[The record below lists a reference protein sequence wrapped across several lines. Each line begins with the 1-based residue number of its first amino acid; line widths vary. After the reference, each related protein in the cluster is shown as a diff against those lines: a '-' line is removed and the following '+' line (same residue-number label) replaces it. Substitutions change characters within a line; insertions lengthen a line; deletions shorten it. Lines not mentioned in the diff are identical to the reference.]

1 MVDGQWLTGTEEGS
15 PSAIS
20 HRPSAMVRSMPLR
33 ILHLE
38 DNPNDAELVQAMLA
52 ADGIACDLVRVETR
66 DKFLAALDKGG
77 LDLILCDYSIP
88 SFDGRTALALAK
100 EKCPDL
106 PFLFVSGTI
115 GEERAIEALK
125 GGATDYVLKDRPA
138 RLAPAVRRALDEA
151 RERTQRK
158 RAEEQ
163 IHRLAYYDPLTGLP
177 NRVQLH
183 DHLSQTLRDCQRDD
197 TPAALLLLNLD
208 RFRDINDTL
217 GHQNGDC
224 LLKEVA
230 LRLRS
235 ALAESAN
242 VARLGGDEFAVV
254 LQADAKGATLF
265 AQTMLKALE
274 HPFVLE
280 GLPVDVR
287 ASLGIALFPEHGADA
302 DTLLRRGDVAL
313 HVAKRTGSGVAV
325 YTSEQDHYRPER
337 LALMG
342 ELRQGMDSGQL
353 VLHYQPEINLKTGKV
368 TGAEALMRWQHPQRG
383 PILPAQFIPLAEQ
396 TGLIKHMTLWA
407 IEAAVRQC
415 RAWQQAGLDLIV
427 SVNLSVRNLQ
437 DAQLPDQ
444 IARLLDASGV
454 APGRLGLEITESF
467 IMADP
472 ERAMEILTR
481 LNRMELKL
489 SVDDFGTGYSSLAY
503 LKRLPVHELKIDK
516 GFILGMMRDR
526 NDAAIVRAAVDLG
539 HNLGL
544 AVVAEGVED
553 QQTWHGLVAIGCDA
567 AQGYYMS
574 RPIPAAD
581 LTRWLGESHQW
592 SAPTGM
598 AGLR

>member
-1 MVDGQWLTGTEEGS
+1 MGS
-15 PSAIS
+15 S
-20 HRPSAMVRSMPLR
+20 LR

-38 DNPNDAELVQAMLA
+38 DNRNDAELVQAMLA
-52 ADGIACDLVRVETR
+52 SDSIACELVRVETR
-66 DKFLAALDKGG
+66 NQFLAAMNQGG
-77 LDLILCDYSIP
+77 FDLILCDYSMP

-115 GEERAIEALK
+115 GEERAVEALK
-125 GGATDYVLKDRPA
+125 NGATDYILKDRLG

-151 RERTQRK
+151 QERTQRK

-177 NRVQLH
+177 NRVLLQ
-183 DHLSQTLRDCQRDD
+183 DHLSQTLRNCHRDN
-197 TPAALLLLNLD
+197 TSAALLLMNLD

-235 ALAESAN
+235 ALEESAKIS
-242 VARLGGDEFAVV
+242 RLGGDEFAV
-254 LQADAKGATLF
+254 LLRADAKGAILF
-265 AQTMLKALE
+265 AQTLLKALDD
-274 HPFVLE
+274 PFVLE

-287 ASLGIALFPEHGADA
+287 ASLGIALFPEHGADP
-302 DTLLRRGDVAL
+302 DTLLRRANVAL
-313 HVAKRTGSGVAV
+313 HLAKGTGSGFAV
-325 YTSEQDHYRPER
+325 YTSEQDHYDPER

-342 ELRQGMDSGQL
+342 ELRQGMTSGQL
-353 VLHYQPEINLKTGKV
+353 VLNYQPVINLKTGQV
-368 TGAEALMRWQHPQRG
+368 IGVEVLMRWQHPQRG
-383 PILPAQFIPLAEQ
+383 LISPAQFIPLAEL
-396 TGLIKHMTLWA
+396 TGLIKSMTLGT

-415 RAWQQAGLDLIV
+415 QAWQRGGLNLTV
-427 SVNLSVRNLQ
+427 SVNLSVRGLQ
-437 DAQLPDQ
+437 DARLPDQ
-444 IARLLDASGV
+444 IAKLLDASGV
-454 APGRLGLEITESF
+454 APGRLGLEITESC
-467 IMADP
+467 IMGDP
-472 ERAMEILTR
+472 ERAMEILTC
-481 LNRMELKL
+481 LNRMGLRL

-516 GFILGMMRDR
+516 AFVLGMMQDR
-526 NDAAIVRAAVDLG
+526 HDAAIVRAAVDMG

-544 AVVAEGVED
+544 VVVAEGVED
-553 QQTWHGLVAIGCDA
+553 QQTWHGLGAIGCDA

-581 LTRWLGESHQW
+581 LPRWLNESHRW
-592 SAPTGM
+592 SALIHM
-598 AGLR
+598 AGR

>member
-1 MVDGQWLTGTEEGS
+1 VGS
-15 PSAIS
+15 S
-20 HRPSAMVRSMPLR
+20 LR

-38 DNPNDAELVQAMLA
+38 DNRNDAELVQAMLVS
-52 ADGIACDLVRVETR
+52 DSIACELVRVETR
-66 DKFLAALDKGG
+66 NQFLAAMNQGG
-77 LDLILCDYSIP
+77 FDLILCDYSMP

-115 GEERAIEALK
+115 GEERAVEALK
-125 GGATDYVLKDRPA
+125 NGATDYILKDRLG

-151 RERTQRK
+151 QERTQRK

-177 NRVQLH
+177 NRVLLQ
-183 DHLSQTLRDCQRDD
+183 DHLSQTLRNCHRDN
-197 TPAALLLLNLD
+197 TSAALLLMNLD

-224 LLKEVA
+224 LLKDVA

-235 ALAESAN
+235 ALEESTQI
-242 VARLGGDEFAVV
+242 ARLGGDEFAVV
-254 LQADAKGATLF
+254 LRADAKGAILL
-265 AQTMLKALE
+265 AQTLLKALDD
-274 HPFVLE
+274 PFVLE

-302 DTLLRRGDVAL
+302 DTLLRRADVAL
-313 HVAKRTGSGVAV
+313 HVANGTGSGVAV
-325 YTSEQDHYRPER
+325 YTSEQDRYHPER

-342 ELRQGMDSGQL
+342 ELRQGMASGQL
-353 VLHYQPEINLKTGKV
+353 VLNYQPMINLKTGQV
-368 TGAEALMRWQHPQRG
+368 IGVEVLMRWQHPQRG
-383 PILPAQFIPLAEQ
+383 LISPAQFIPLAEQ
-396 TGLIKHMTLWA
+396 TGLIKPMTLGT

-415 RAWQQAGLDLIV
+415 QAWQRGGLNLTV
-427 SVNLSVRNLQ
+427 SVNLSVRCLQ
-437 DAQLPDQ
+437 DARLPDQ
-444 IARLLDASGV
+444 IAKLLDASGV
-454 APGRLGLEITESF
+454 APGRLGLEITESC
-467 IMADP
+467 IMGDP
-472 ERAMEILTR
+472 ERAMEILTC

-516 GFILGMMRDR
+516 AFVLGMMRDR
-526 NDAAIVRAAVDLG
+526 HDAAIVRAAVDMG
-539 HNLGL
+539 HDLGL
-544 AVVAEGVED
+544 VVVAEGVED

-581 LTRWLGESHQW
+581 LPRWLNESHRW
-592 SAPTGM
+592 SALIHM
-598 AGLR
+598 AGR

>member
-20 HRPSAMVRSMPLR
+20 HRPSAMVHSMPLR

-38 DNPNDAELVQAMLA
+38 DNTNDAELVQAMLA

-66 DKFLAALDKGG
+66 DKFLAAVDQGG
-77 LDLILCDYSIP
+77 FDLILCDYSMP
-88 SFDGRTALALAK
+88 SFDGRTALALAQ

-125 GGATDYVLKDRPA
+125 AGATDYVLKDRPA

-151 RERTQRK
+151 QERTQRK

-503 LKRLPVHELKIDK
+503 LKRLPVHTLKIDK
-516 GFILGMMRDR
+516 GFVLGMMRDR